1 MVSVYRCYL
10 LGVSDRIIGSQVFRG
25 TDDEAAIRFSKDL
38 CKQLPEAAT
47 ASNFG
52 KAIGACCAITTA
64 KAAPASWSSIGLR
77 RPAYGG
83 MFPKRRPYNRTYPGG
98 GQGTG
103 NGRRAD
109 AGVLAAKSALLAGA
123 CGPRNQPRDTGP
135 TSADRRHPGSG
146 SGSA

>member
-1 MVSVYRCYL
+1 MTRPRSASPKTFASNCP
-10 LGVSDRIIGSQVFRG
+10 
-25 TDDEAAIRFSKDL
+25 K
-38 CKQLPEAAT
+38 AAT

-83 MFPKRRPYNRTYPGG
+83 MFPKRLPYNRTYPGG

-109 AGVLAAKSALLAGA
+109 AGVLAAKSALLAGGG
-123 CGPRNQPRDTGP
+123 GPRKQPPPTRP
-135 TSADRRHPGSG
+135 TSADPPPPGSG
-146 SGSA
+146 RGSALRTRGGRKKGR